1 MKKFELLK
9 TIETIE
15 HFASLACEELRRNI
29 DNYTIQDCKEIEEKA
44 SEMYC
49 DIQYIA
55 GDMCRLADNRHSLL
69 FKQTREKKNKEDSN
83 EKMD

>member
-29 DNYTIQDCKEIEEKA
+29 DNYTIQDCIEIEEKA
-44 SEMYC
+44 SAMDC
-49 DIQYIA
+49 DIEHIA
-55 GDMCRLADNRHSLL
+55 GAMGRLADRRHSHLL
-69 FKQTREKKNKEDSN
+69 KQIREKKNKEDN
-83 EKMD
+83 K